1 MTLKKITATVKTDSM
16 MQDLMPLILPTVD
29 GIEIFEKSEYNL
41 IGIPVMITYDD
52 TKTGTAIVSLLSN
65 SPDVVDYIISS
76 VPDDEQPDYIE
87 TQESLAK
94 EIIKNAMAHVQDNT
108 NTGYIA
114 ALIQET
120 KNLKVNTKTDD
131 EIDAIAA
138 SGFEKLTDYFNAM
151 LLRVT
156 LVRQYL
162 MVMNLDFSH
171 DDNIHTAAALSN
183 EDLYKE
189 INSHRI
195 QV

>member
-1 MTLKKITATVKTDSM
+1 MTLKKITATVKTDAM
-16 MQDLMPLILPTVD
+16 MQDLVPLVASSVD
-29 GIEIFEKSEYNL
+29 GIEIFSQSEYDL
-41 IGIPVMITYDD
+41 VGIPVMITYDD
-52 TKTGTAIVSLLSN
+52 TKTGTAIVSLLGS
-65 SPDVVDYIISS
+65 SPDVEHYSMSS

-94 EIIKNAMAHVQDNT
+94 ETIKNAMAHVQDNT

-120 KNLKVNTKTDD
+120 KNLKVNTLTDD

-138 SGFEKLTDYFNAM
+138 TGFEKLADYFNEM

-156 LVRQYL
+156 LIRQYL
-162 MVMNLDFSH
+162 MALDLDFAH
-171 DDNIHTAAALSN
+171 DDNIDTAAALSN

>member
-1 MTLKKITATVKTDSM
+1 MTLKKITATVTQVKAMKS
-16 MQDLMPLILPTVD
+16 LEPLVDPSVD
-29 GIEIFEKSEYNL
+29 GIEIFSKSEYNL
-41 IGIPVMITYDD
+41 IGIPVEITYDD
-52 TKTGTAIVSLLSN
+52 TKTGTAIVKLLSGGR
-65 SPDVVDYIISS
+65 DVVDYNLTT

-120 KNLKVNTKTDD
+120 KNLKINTKTDD

-138 SGFEKLTDYFNAM
+138 TGFEKLADYFNEM

-156 LVRQYL
+156 LIRQYL
-162 MVMNLDFSH
+162 MVLDLDFLH